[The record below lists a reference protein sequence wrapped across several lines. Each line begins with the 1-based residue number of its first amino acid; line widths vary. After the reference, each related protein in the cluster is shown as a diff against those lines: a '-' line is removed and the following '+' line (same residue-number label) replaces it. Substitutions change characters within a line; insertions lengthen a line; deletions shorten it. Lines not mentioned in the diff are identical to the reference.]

1 MGVRSVSSTPAM
13 DIVIV
18 GGHGQVALLMAK
30 LLSGRG
36 DRVHGVIR
44 KADQAPD
51 LERAG
56 AEPVIADFVRDDLS
70 DAVTGAD
77 AVVFAAGSAQG
88 TGAEGKQTVDL
99 GGAVKLIDAARAGG
113 IKRYV
118 LISAI
123 GVRNAEEPPLVRVP
137 LKAVRML
144 WPEMR
149 AYFVAK
155 AESEDRVRASGLDFT
170 IVRPGRL
177 TDHPARGL
185 ISAAP
190 HVRTYG
196 KVSRGD
202 VAATIVESLHAPNT
216 IGKTFSVIAGDRPI
230 AQAVAGL

>member
-1 MGVRSVSSTPAM
+1 M
-13 DIVIV
+13 DVVIV
-18 GGHGQVALLMAK
+18 GGHGQVGLLMSK
-30 LLSGRG
+30 LLSARG
-36 DRVHGVIR
+36 DRVRGVIR

-51 LERAG
+51 LERVG
-56 AEPVIADFVRDDLS
+56 AEPVIADFVGDSLA
-70 DAVTGAD
+70 DAVLGAE

-88 TGAEGKQTVDL
+88 AGAEGKRTVDL

-113 IKRYV
+113 INRYV

-123 GVRNAEEPPLVRVP
+123 GVRNAEEPLLIRVP
-137 LKAVRML
+137 LKAVRVL

-149 AYFVAK
+149 AYLAAK
-155 AESEDRVRASGLDFT
+155 AESEDRLRASGLDFT

-177 TDHPARGL
+177 TDDPAAGL

-202 VAATIVESLHAPNT
+202 VAATLVETLGAANT

-230 AQAVAGL
+230 AEAVAGL